1 MFLKADL
8 SPRMHLLPGAAVA
21 NCHKF
26 GDSLSSRRPG
36 DQNRDS
42 GRSASR
48 AAASGGSGGG
58 SSSASSSSWGL
69 RPLPRRRG
77 ALSSVSAVPRE
88 DPGRGTESTIRDEPA
103 FPLGVPESGS
113 TRDSA
118 PVGDVQGVGLTHGY
132 SAERPAPPSSRPRH
146 TAQLPLLLRAEDIYK
161 LLSQRLSSLRHSVTN
176 HSRQAV
182 ADIPGPVP
190 LVAGDWVFAGPLA
203 FPRPCSPLRFWGP
216 AFSESVDK

>member
-88 DPGRGTESTIRDEPA
+88 APGRGTESTIRDEPA

-113 TRDSA
+113 TCDSA
-118 PVGDVQGVGLTHGY
+118 RVGDVQGVGLTHGY
-132 SAERPAPPSSRPRH
+132 SAERPAPGTLHSCRFFCG
-146 TAQLPLLLRAEDIYK
+146 LRTFTSYS
-161 LLSQRLSSLRHSVTN
+161 LSDFQAFGTVLRTTVARL
-176 HSRQAV
+176 
-182 ADIPGPVP
+182 
-190 LVAGDWVFAGPLA
+190 
-203 FPRPCSPLRFWGP
+203 
-216 AFSESVDK
+216 

>member
-118 PVGDVQGVGLTHGY
+118 SGRCAGC
-132 SAERPAPPSSRPRH
+132 RPDTRIQRRAARPRH

-176 HSRQAV
+176 HSRRAV